1 MQGRNQLIAA
11 VLIALVF
18 VSSAIAYGASV
29 NDPAWEKIVGAGKK
43 EAKVVVFGPPGADV
57 RDAYTIGFQK
67 KYPEIEVDFNG
78 MQGAQVAPK
87 LLAELKAQ
95 QYRTDLVVAGTTT
108 ALEGLAPVNAIMPM
122 QPLLVGP
129 ESRDLSKW
137 QAGKLHFSD
146 DGEKYNLVY
155 GNRVQVA
162 FVYNRDSLAP
172 GKIKSWKDL
181 LNPEW
186 KGKIAMLDPRR
197 AGGGLDIS
205 TFWYTN
211 EKLGL
216 GKSFVKQLFT
226 TQDIFT
232 SNEERQIVDFVARG
246 RYPIAIG
253 PSGTL
258 TFQLKAQGLPVELFG
273 SAGLQ
278 EGGFVTASNGTI
290 SVVKN
295 APHPNAAKVYLNY
308 LLSNEGQVAWS
319 KASGLASLRRDVPRD
334 HIPEILLPQEG
345 ASYQETYREKYVL
358 MRREI
363 VDFINSALQR

>member
-1 MQGRNQLIAA
+1 MQRRDRFIAA
-11 VLIALVF
+11 VLIVLVF
-18 VSSAIAYGASV
+18 VASAIAYGASV

-43 EAKVVVFGPPGADV
+43 EGKVVVFGPPGADV
-57 RDAYTIGFQK
+57 RDAYTLGFQK
-67 KYPEIEVDFNG
+67 KYPEIEVDLNG

-87 LLAELKAQ
+87 LIAELKAQ

-108 ALEGLAPVNAIMPM
+108 ALEGLAPVNAVMPM
-122 QPLLVGP
+122 QPFLVGP

-146 DGEKYNLVY
+146 EAEKYNLVY

-162 FVYNRDSLAP
+162 FVYNRDSLTP

-295 APHPNAAKVYLNY
+295 APHPNAAKLYLNY
-308 LLSNEGQVAWS
+308 LLSNEGQVGLEQS
-319 KASGLASLRRDVPRD
+319 LGLGEPQTRRPTGSYPGDSASPGRRQLSR
-334 HIPEILLPQEG
+334 
-345 ASYQETYREKYVL
+345 
-358 MRREI
+358 
-363 VDFINSALQR
+363 NLQRKVRADETGNR